1 MNNCKLCGRKRQKE
15 EEEVLQMKNIPVVK
29 CQLVKESSVSAD
41 PGAITS
47 PSAAAAILSN
57 YLDGADREHFV
68 VLMLNTKNKP
78 IGINTV
84 SIGTINSSLVHPREV
99 FKPAILAS
107 AAGIILGH
115 NHPSGDTQPSREDR
129 EITKRL
135 KEAGDLLGIQVLDH
149 VIIGDSFLSLREQG
163 LMGEPSQGG

>member
-1 MNNCKLCGRKRQKE
+1 
-15 EEEVLQMKNIPVVK
+15 MKNIPVVK

-41 PGAITS
+41 LEAITS

-84 SIGTINSSLVHPREV
+84 SIGTLNSSLVHPREV
-99 FKPAILAS
+99 FKPAILAN

-115 NHPSGDTQPSREDR
+115 NHPSGDTTPSREDV
-129 EITKRL
+129 ETTKRL
-135 KEAGDLLGIQVLDH
+135 VEAGKLLGIQVLDH
-149 VIIGDSFLSLREQG
+149 VIVSDEGTLSLKERG
-163 LMGEPSQGG
+163 HM